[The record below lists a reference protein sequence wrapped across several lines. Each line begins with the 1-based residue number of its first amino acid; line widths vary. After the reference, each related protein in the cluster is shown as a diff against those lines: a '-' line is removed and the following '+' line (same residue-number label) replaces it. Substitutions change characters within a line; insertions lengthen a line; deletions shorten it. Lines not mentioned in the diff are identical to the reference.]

1 MRRIH
6 ADLMLLGCA
15 AIWGFAFL
23 FQKSAMAH
31 MGPFLFIAC
40 RGLVASLALA
50 PLVYVE
56 HRSSQGWPPKGIAS
70 AALLAGLAFF
80 GGAALQQFG
89 LITATVTNTGFL
101 TALYVVITPFIAWAM
116 MNRRPGA
123 LVWVAAALS
132 FAGTWLLG
140 GGSVSAFSRGDIL
153 VAICAFFWAI
163 HVVILGK
170 ASGLGR
176 PVLLTALQFVV
187 VSLLAWAAAFT
198 FETVSL
204 SAIETAAIDIAFVGI
219 MSSAVT
225 FTIFTVALR
234 YTSPSEATIIVS
246 METVFAAFGAYIFRN
261 EWLTALGFVGAALI
275 LVANLIVQLRG
286 SGTQEPPR
294 QSEKA

>member
-15 AIWGFAFL
+15 VIWGFAFL

-40 RGLVASLALA
+40 RGLVASLALL
-50 PLVYVE
+50 PLVYLE
-56 HRSSQGWPPKGIAS
+56 HRSSEGWPPAGIGR

-80 GGAALQQFG
+80 GGAAFQQFG

-101 TALYVVITPFIAWAM
+101 TALYVVITPFVAWALM
-116 MNRRPGA
+116 RRRPGL
-123 LVWVAAALS
+123 LVWLAAALS
-132 FAGTWLLG
+132 FVGTWLLG
-140 GGSVSAFSRGDIL
+140 GGSLSAFSTGDIL
-153 VAICAFFWAI
+153 VAICAFFWAT
-163 HVVILGK
+163 HVVVLGK

-176 PVLLTALQFVV
+176 PVLLTAAQFVV
-187 VSLLAWAAAFT
+187 VSLLAWIAALS

-204 SAIETAAIDIAFVGI
+204 AAIEKAALEIAFVGV

-225 FTIFTVALR
+225 FTLFTVALR

-246 METVFAAFGAYIFRN
+246 METVFAAYGAYLFRD
-261 EWLTALGFVGAALI
+261 EWLTVLGFLGAGLI
-275 LVANLIVQLRG
+275 MIANLIVQLRG
-286 SGTQEPPR
+286 SDGKTQ
-294 QSEKA
+294 SA